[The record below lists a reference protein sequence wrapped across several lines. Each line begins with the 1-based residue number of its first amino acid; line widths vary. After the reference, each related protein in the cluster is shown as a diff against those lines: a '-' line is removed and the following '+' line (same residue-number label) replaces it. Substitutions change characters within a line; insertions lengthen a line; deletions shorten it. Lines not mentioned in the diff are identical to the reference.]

1 MFNKNKKKLNKMF
14 LDKIIILKIWENPLC
29 ARFNVENE
37 INKIL
42 RREVISS

>member
-1 MFNKNKKKLNKMF
+1 MF
-14 LDKIIILKIWENPLC
+14 LDKIIILKIWENPLYS
-29 ARFNVENE
+29 RFNVENE